1 MRVKKQK
8 QRRGSFE
15 QSRINGFNSHAK
27 DSGFLTHGPKNGGG
41 GEFKKIPLSL
51 SPSLL
56 LKSAPCALFVWPP
69 GVEEKS
75 RIRGDI

>member
-1 MRVKKQK
+1 MQISQAFYLMGQK
-8 QRRGSFE
+8 
-15 QSRINGFNSHAK
+15 
-27 DSGFLTHGPKNGGG
+27 LGPKKL
-41 GEFKKIPLSL
+41 FKKIPLSL

-75 RIRGDI
+75 RIRGEI